1 MCFQYDRRNNK
12 TSIHRISEIKRLIH
26 QVSRDIAMWMFE
38 NRPISANIP
47 QIEYEKI
54 CDVNIREHN
63 NGENILKKDFLIG
76 NYFKLVKHC
85 EWIGTDVL
93 YFVHRTIYEYFVAE
107 TIYSS
112 IENAMIKL
120 DEESQEE
127 LAGKIANYL
136 KSGILT
142 NTIVYYLKEKLIKLY
157 NGFSDKYG
165 KNFYEWWEDG
175 IIKMIENGMFYYTKE
190 NICEYKNIIDKEI
203 FCFMNLV
210 KILRSLWKISE
221 KKYMLEDVDK
231 KQLEMYIRYRLS
243 KCRMEERNGTEI
255 FSLEGFSLEDIN
267 LSGADIKMAN
277 LQKADLQG
285 VNLSKTDLSGV
296 DMRGLNLNS
305 ANFRYANLQ
314 GADLRGANLEKIDL
328 SGANIRDTIF
338 DEKQIYYL
346 RNKYNLENSK
356 VYLFKEEKITDYL

>member
-1 MCFQYDRRNNK
+1 
-12 TSIHRISEIKRLIH
+12 
-26 QVSRDIAMWMFE
+26 
-38 NRPISANIP
+38 
-47 QIEYEKI
+47 
-54 CDVNIREHN
+54 
-63 NGENILKKDFLIG
+63 
-76 NYFKLVKHC
+76 
-85 EWIGTDVL
+85 
-93 YFVHRTIYEYFVAE
+93 
-107 TIYSS
+107 
-112 IENAMIKL
+112 
-120 DEESQEE
+120 
-127 LAGKIANYL
+127 
-136 KSGILT
+136 
-142 NTIVYYLKEKLIKLY
+142 
-157 NGFSDKYG
+157 
-165 KNFYEWWEDG
+165 
-175 IIKMIENGMFYYTKE
+175 
-190 NICEYKNIIDKEI
+190 
-203 FCFMNLV
+203 
-210 KILRSLWKISE
+210 
-221 KKYMLEDVDK
+221 MLEDVDK

-255 FSLEGFSLEDIN
+255 FSLEGFSLEDVN

-356 VYLFKEEKITDYL
+356 VYLFKEEKITDYLNYRIKIGM